1 MTKLWTQDV
10 SLLYTETQLWP
21 YYVNSRVEKINAMA
35 RFLVYY
41 GVMLSILK
49 KDFQFVLIALVTAWF
64 LTLAWPKE
72 KKRTPSGGKPI
83 QQMNNLQMCPKVTVN
98 NSMGN
103 PVLGVHTNVEDHG
116 CRVDPD
122 EVNRAF
128 LHNLPLDHWDIY
140 GKNNSQRQ
148 FYTVPVNDQ
157 TAFAR
162 KLYDPSIVMRCEK
175 TQKACF

>member
-64 LTLAWPKE
+64 LTLTWPKE
-72 KKRTPSGGKPI
+72 KKKTSPLQKVPQNNI
-83 QQMNNLQMCPKVTVN
+83 QVCPKVTVH

-103 PVLGVHTNVEDHG
+103 PVLGVHTNVENHG
-116 CRVDPD
+116 CRVDPE

-157 TAFAR
+157 TAFA
-162 KLYDPSIVMRCEK
+162 KALYDPDIVMTCEK

>member
-21 YYVNSRVEKINAMA
+21 YYVNSRVEKINAIA

-49 KDFQFVLIALVTAWF
+49 KDFQFVLIALVTAWV

-72 KKRTPSGGKPI
+72 RKMKAPKKPTTEI
-83 QQMNNLQMCPKVTVN
+83 QGIQACPKVTVHN
-98 NSMGN
+98 TMGN
-103 PVLGVHTNVEDHG
+103 PVLGVHTNVEDNG

-122 EVNRAF
+122 EVNQAF

-157 TAFAR
+157 TAFA
-162 KLYDPSIVMRCEK
+162 KMLYDPDIVMNCEK

>member
-1 MTKLWTQDV
+1 MSKLWTQDV

-21 YYVNSRVEKINAMA
+21 YYASNRVEKINAMA

-41 GVMLSILK
+41 GAMLSILR
-49 KDFQFVLIALVTAWF
+49 KDFQFVLIALVTAWV
-64 LTLAWPKE
+64 LTMVWPKE
-72 KKRTPSGGKPI
+72 KKAPRVPKKE
-83 QQMNNLQMCPKVTVN
+83 NNLQVCPKVSVHN
-98 NSMGN
+98 VMGN
-103 PVLGVHTNVEDHG
+103 PVLGVHTNVEDQG

-157 TAFAR
+157 TAFA
-162 KLYDPSIVMRCEK
+162 KWLYDPNIVMTCEN
-175 TQKACF
+175 TQKACA